1 MSLPNITSIVTE
13 SNSFRVNFVAASP
26 PAGAHT
32 NSVTLFV
39 NEKNNNDNTFPI
51 YTIFESSIAAEED
64 IPTEFLI
71 ELEDPPQFN
80 VGATYVMSISQSF
93 SDGSEIV
100 SNTDEK
106 TYVLNAKP
114 LKPVIIND
122 ASGNNVAEGDQVVSF
137 YLDAGASQGSA
148 VLSISGRSFNVAAGQ
163 YVVHQCPIN
172 SATLTRAGSSGTNM
186 KVRKT
191 IVGDPVYGDN
201 LYYCVLLNL
210 ENGVDYEHRFST
222 INAVG
227 KSESCNVFTSN
238 PTNEVLAVT
247 GFSLDSS
254 FLDFRFTAEWDQ
266 LVIPNHDDFES
277 IVTGYKLDYEY
288 TDASYNAVM
297 ATFDASSNVLADQ
310 SGGRVTLGNQSS
322 AANSPIVPP
331 PIFPRSASTTTFGF
345 ISEPLQVAEAASGVS
360 VVNGFATSLTSAQM
374 TSAKADS
381 NPTLIAAGTDRDGWT
396 INNAGGVADPSGNFP
411 KVNLY
416 FYANQVAA
424 ASQTSSNSFT
434 LSQATG
440 LGLYAI
446 FDQAA
451 GAREY
456 PYFNAY
462 TTFSGANN
470 RSWYKSKVY
479 YGPQSNTG
487 DTLTNA
493 NNVGLTL
500 AYTGTDNP
508 ALFPHI
514 PSARRIQY
522 EVKVGANLTD
532 ANPGYASELMQYLTL
547 QTSSQAASA
556 GNYNFR
562 LMETGMFTSHASFGQ
577 LRLLYNLTGKVA
589 ATIYATTDNSGDG
602 ALSAVHSIKVFDSPL
617 GLRPQD
623 YTITAHDQEI
633 RVNIQLNSATLAY
646 LSNRSELTHIVIA
659 LFDASGNAL
668 HDASYNVIS
677 NSLNLNHS
685 FAALT
690 NGYSYTVGMQLVA
703 FNPNPSESTEVIYG
717 DSVYEENIVPL
728 ATSDAIL
735 VTATGSD
742 QKVTFNW
749 YVPTEEQLQ
758 GGTFVKYVIKY
769 RGSSGTAVIREETN
783 INVTSYELTGLTN
796 GTTYYFTFY
805 MVTLDPNTS
814 TEVNGDAS
822 NLDEIPFRAA
832 DAPASI
838 TLYPGDE
845 QMLVDWPEA
854 VMNGSVFD
862 YYYVELF
869 SGAVGSGVLVD
880 SEQVSASSHTFYNLT
895 NGTSYYARV
904 TVYSTNPNNLSI
916 LVTGGTITASSSKIP
931 FRAPDAPVT
940 VVATAGNMQIRI
952 DWTQAVTN
960 GSVFKEYLVELF
972 PGAYSITKTNQ
983 STLSHTF
990 TGLTNGTSYYGR
1002 VTVYATNPNDS
1013 SIVIFGGSTNS
1024 SSQIPFRAADAP
1036 TLTTYPGY
1044 QTFRVDWSNVQ
1055 LNGGLFQ
1062 KYTVGLYNS
1071 TGTTLVQPEVEYTD
1085 FYLRTHTFL
1094 GLTIGVTYV
1103 AKVIVVTSD
1112 PNAGAPATEGD
1123 YNNGAAG
1130 SSAAEPHDNPIII
1143 GSATINNASAG
1154 TKTVSVTVDKNGS
1167 NITDYMAIVQPGNLM
1182 QKINNSSP
1190 VANSD
1195 GSFTLSIT
1203 FNTSANIT
1211 SALMVVG
1218 NGGGFTAVEFN
1229 GSTQTILSPEHYR
1242 AVANP

>member
-1 MSLPNITSIVTE
+1 MSSPSITSIVTD
-13 SNSFRVNFVAASP
+13 SNSFRINFVAGSP

-39 NEKNNNDNTFPI
+39 NEKNNNDFAFPI
-51 YTIFESSIAAEED
+51 YTIFESSIAAEDD

-93 SDGSEIV
+93 SDGSETV

-106 TYVLNAKP
+106 NYVLNAKP
-114 LKPVIIND
+114 LKPVIYD
-122 ASGNNVAEGDQVVSF
+122 ASGNGVASGDQVVSF
-137 YLDAGASQGSA
+137 YLDTGASQGSA

-163 YVVHQCPIN
+163 YVNHQCPIN

-191 IVGDPVYGDN
+191 IVGDPAHGDN

-227 KSESCNVFTSN
+227 KSESCDVFNSE

-247 GFSLDSS
+247 GFALDSS
-254 FLDFRFTAEWDQ
+254 VLDYKFTAEWN
-266 LVIPNHDDFES
+266 LLEIPNHDDFES

-297 ATFDASSNVLADQ
+297 ETFDASSNTLLAFESQ
-310 SGGRVTLGNQSS
+310 S
-322 AANSPIVPP
+322 
-331 PIFPRSASTTTFGF
+331 
-345 ISEPLQVAEAASGVS
+345 LQVAEAASGVS
-360 VVNGFATSLTSAQM
+360 VVNGFATSLTSAVM
-374 TSAKADS
+374 TSVKADS
-381 NPTLIAAGTDRDGWT
+381 NPTLITAGTDRDGWT

-424 ASQTSSNSFT
+424 ESQTAINSFT
-434 LSQATG
+434 LSQAAG

-456 PYFNAY
+456 PFFNAY
-462 TTFSGANN
+462 TTVSGTNN
-470 RSWYKSKVY
+470 RNDRYKSRVF
-479 YGPQSNTG
+479 YGPQSNNG

-514 PSARRIQY
+514 VRRIKY
-522 EVKVGANLTD
+522 VVKEGANLTD
-532 ANPGYASELMQYLTL
+532 ANPGYASEYMKYLTL

-562 LMETGMFTSHASFGQ
+562 LLETGMFTSHASFGQ

-602 ALSAVHSIKVFDSPL
+602 ALSAVHSIKVFDNPM
-617 GLRPQD
+617 GLRAQD
-623 YTITAHDQEI
+623 YTITADNKEI
-633 RVNIQLNSATLAY
+633 RVNIQLNAAATLAY
-646 LSNRSELTHIVIA
+646 LSNRSELTHIVIK
-659 LFDASGNAL
+659 LRDASGNVL
-668 HDASYNVIS
+668 HDASYNVLQDAS
-677 NSLNLNHS
+677 GNNALNHS

-690 NGYSYTVGMQLVA
+690 NGNSYIVSMQLMA
-703 FNPNPSESTEVIYG
+703 LNPNPSESTEVIPG
-717 DSVYEENIVPL
+717 DVVYEENIVPL
-728 ATSDAIL
+728 ANSDAIL

-796 GTTYYFTFY
+796 GTRYYFTFY
-805 MVTLDPNTS
+805 IVTLDPNTS
-814 TEVNGDAS
+814 TQVNGDETY
-822 NLDEIPFRAA
+822 LDEIPFKAA

-854 VMNGSVFD
+854 VLNGSVFKE
-862 YYYVELF
+862 YLVELF
-869 SGAVGSGVLVD
+869 SGAVRVD
-880 SEQVSASSHTFYNLT
+880 SEQVSSTSHTFTGLT
-895 NGTSYYARV
+895 NGTSYYAAV
-904 TVYSTNPNNLSI
+904 TVYSTNPNN
-916 LVTGGTITASSSKIP
+916 VNDQRQGGTITASSSKIP
-931 FRAPDAPVT
+931 FRAADAPVT
-940 VVATAGNMQIRI
+940 VVVVPDDEEIT
-952 DWTQAVTN
+952 VTWSASVLN
-960 GSVFKEYLVELF
+960 GGVFKEYLVELF
-972 PGAYSITKTNQ
+972 PGSHSIILSSQ

-990 TGLTNGTSYYGR
+990 TGLTNGTAYYGR
-1002 VTVYATNPNDS
+1002 VTVYTTDPNNSSAT
-1013 SIVIFGGSTNS
+1013 ITGGSTNS
-1024 SSQIPFRAADAP
+1024 VSQIPFRDPDVP

-1044 QTFRVDWSNVQ
+1044 LSLRVVWSNIE
-1055 LNGGLFQ
+1055 LNGGRFE
-1062 KYTVGLYNS
+1062 KFKVGLYDS
-1071 TGTTLVQPEVEYTD
+1071 TGTTLIQPEQTYNVTYTD
-1085 FYLRTHTFL
+1085 FNQRTHTFT
-1094 GLTIGVTYV
+1094 GLTTGVTYV
-1103 AKVIVVTSD
+1103 AKVIVVTSN
-1112 PNAGAPATEGD
+1112 PNAASPAFEG
-1123 YNNGAAG
+1123 NAITSEG
-1130 SSAAEPHDNPIII
+1130 SNANMPHDNPIII
-1143 GSATINNASAG
+1143 GSATINNA

-1182 QKINNSSP
+1182 QKINDSTP
-1190 VANSD
+1190 VANYVD
-1195 GSFTLSIT
+1195 GPFTLSIT

-1218 NGGGFTAVEFN
+1218 NAHGFTAVEFN

-1242 AVANP
+1242 ATF